1 MVLIKRIT
9 AVVTAFALAAV
20 MPCVVSITNLYSG
33 TDWYGETTQEEASG
47 SGIIVGETDDE
58 LLIVTNYHVIEDCDE
73 LSVQFIDDHEVLAYV
88 KGTDFSNDLAV
99 ITVFLDDIEESTRGQ
114 IAIATLGDSDALQV
128 GEPAIAI
135 GNSLGYGQSVTTGV
149 ISALNREV
157 VIDDNTSYL
166 IQTDAAIN
174 PGSPDGLHTVRK

>member
-1 MVLIKRIT
+1 M
-9 AVVTAFALAAV
+9 
-20 MPCVVSITNLYSG
+20 
-33 TDWYGETTQEEASG
+33 
-47 SGIIVGETDDE
+47 
-58 LLIVTNYHVIEDCDE
+58 
-73 LSVQFIDDHEVLAYV
+73 
-88 KGTDFSNDLAV
+88 

-174 PGSPDGLHTVRK
+174 RVIQVVRF